1 MPTYGP
7 MLTKEMSD
15 ELESIQKRA
24 CKLIFGWDSSY
35 KELLEENK
43 IESLEERRKKLILN
57 FAVKTQ
63 KNPRFKD
70 WFPEKE
76 YEGLNLRK
84 EKKYQELFAR
94 TERLK
99 KSPLYHMRRALNE
112 NL

>member
-43 IESLEERRKKLILN
+43 IESLEERRKKLKL
-57 FAVKTQ
+57 KLCS
-63 KNPRFKD
+63 KNT
-70 WFPEKE
+70 KE
-76 YEGLNLRK
+76 SQVQGLV
-84 EKKYQELFAR
+84 
-94 TERLK
+94 
-99 KSPLYHMRRALNE
+99 P
-112 NL
+112 